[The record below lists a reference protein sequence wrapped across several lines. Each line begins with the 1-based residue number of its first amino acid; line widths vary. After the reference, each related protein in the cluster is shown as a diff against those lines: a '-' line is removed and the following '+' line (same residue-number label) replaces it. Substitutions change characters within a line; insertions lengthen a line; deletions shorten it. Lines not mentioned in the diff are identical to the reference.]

1 MVAGVLRWGDVNG
14 WVIVVVVNGVDGMSI
29 LRIVLVVVVVVWL
42 DVLLIVPIWLSWSER
57 LSLQGESLLLVFY
70 I

>member
-29 LRIVLVVVVVVWL
+29 LRIVLVVVVVWL